1 MSEAYENFQTNH
13 VARPYIILRSL
24 SQDHLRDKRFQNCLW
39 FESNKNIMSHKHRS
53 SPKAFSLRS

>member
-24 SQDHLRDKRFQNCLW
+24 SQDHLRDKRL
-39 FESNKNIMSHKHRS
+39 
-53 SPKAFSLRS
+53 